1 MEWILQYTE
10 QNSEKKKTTKLHQYH
25 KLSEL
30 NLSLY
35 YKCNLDEDVLG
46 IFFSFHLNVPGGFKV
61 VF

>member
-46 IFFSFHLNVPGGFKV
+46 ICFL
-61 VF
+61 VFI

>member
-1 MEWILQYTE
+1 MDFTVHRTKQREE
-10 QNSEKKKTTKLHQYH
+10 KKTTKLHQYH

-46 IFFSFHLNVPGGFKV
+46 IFFF
-61 VF
+61 